1 MAAAAAAAAATA
13 AAATT
18 TTSHQNTMEEL
29 PSSSSPAND
38 YGACNNNNGAT
49 TSENPQ
55 QQQSSDDELVA
66 STQLSKE
73 VLLVWRKPW
82 MTALVLFFVF
92 YILWANGVVIT
103 RYWIKEDWDFA
114 LPGLGERCVCG
125 FLFCFDPN
133 NHETSKQ
140 GSCCVACYIVAIVA
154 HHTKVFLISHP
165 CCDPNYLFVCVFLY
179 FSCSALR
186 KLSMRSHMTFGAIA
200 ILCSPIQMIM
210 PFTSGWKKGTTSMTR
225 NWYRTIHRYTG
236 RVYVM
241 CAITSFFWGQWFICL
256 KEFVLV
262 GGYNMGVSFSFAG
275 FFIAYFAYMTWKT
288 APGKNN
294 NSNTNTNGTRYTV
307 EDHRNY
313 AIRSFS
319 QIIAPVLYRYWYL
332 LLTILNVYRTPY
344 LNGGDAS
351 KGENLVCND
360 RNVCHDYLRPFDAIY
375 AWLYWISAWVVAEII
390 IACLPRHATVTEQ
403 TIDSVSVLGDDG
415 IEVPLL
421 ENHLQ
426 QPPTMDDESED
437 INTTESDNNIQ
448 EENPSPARAIANDKD
463 DRLVTTSVVNFVGC
477 LLAVLSTMVTGPILY
492 AMVTSMIK
500 KSERPSLA

>member
-1 MAAAAAAAAATA
+1 
-13 AAATT
+13 
-18 TTSHQNTMEEL
+18 
-29 PSSSSPAND
+29 
-38 YGACNNNNGAT
+38 
-49 TSENPQ
+49 
-55 QQQSSDDELVA
+55 
-66 STQLSKE
+66 
-73 VLLVWRKPW
+73 
-82 MTALVLFFVF
+82 
-92 YILWANGVVIT
+92 
-103 RYWIKEDWDFA
+103 
-114 LPGLGERCVCG
+114 
-125 FLFCFDPN
+125 
-133 NHETSKQ
+133 
-140 GSCCVACYIVAIVA
+140 
-154 HHTKVFLISHP
+154 
-165 CCDPNYLFVCVFLY
+165 
-179 FSCSALR
+179 
-186 KLSMRSHMTFGAIA
+186 MTFGAIA